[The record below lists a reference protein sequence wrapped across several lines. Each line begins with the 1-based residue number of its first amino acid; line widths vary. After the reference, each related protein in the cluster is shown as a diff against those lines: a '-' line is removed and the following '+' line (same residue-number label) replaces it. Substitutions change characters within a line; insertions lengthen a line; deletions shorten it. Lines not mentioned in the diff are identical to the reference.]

1 MLLAAVK
8 AHAGFHLQISR
19 FFQMFFSQFAIEE
32 TFCLL
37 PYRYFNEFLVLY
49 PISQVQGKSTY
60 LRVPFS
66 P

>member
-19 FFQMFFSQFAIEE
+19 FFQMFLKLNSEN
-32 TFCLL
+32 FCLL

-49 PISQVQGKSTY
+49 PD
-60 LRVPFS
+60 FS
-66 P
+66 GSRQIDLFESSI

>member
-19 FFQMFFSQFAIEE
+19 FFQMFLKLNSEE
-32 TFCLL
+32 TFVCCHTATLT
-37 PYRYFNEFLVLY
+37 NFLCY
-49 PISQVQGKSTY
+49 TQISQVQGKSTY